1 MTRTP
6 FLAANF
12 KMFKTVHEAVAYAK
26 EFRALVKNLDD
37 VEIVGAALHRAL
49 RGGRGLAQ
57 QHRLRRRP
65 GRLLGEEAPSPAR

>member
-37 VEIVGAALHRAL
+37 YVENFDKYVP
-49 RGGRGLAQ
+49 Q
-57 QHRLRRRP
+57 
-65 GRLLGEEAPSPAR
+65 APDSN